1 MNERDAHEIEEIGQA
16 KVGFRGGLLPYV
28 PIELYRS
35 AMVRVW
41 GVCYYL
47 FGFAFFFRKLR
58 LTQPSGERV
67 RQALG
72 RGPVVYVLHTRS
84 IVDYLALNEVL
95 RRRRLPLADYGTGI
109 SMTAFMPLV
118 DAIPMLWHKVLW
130 FARNGRLPN
139 PVDVGWLS
147 RAVARGSNAA
157 VFLKPDQKWRDFF
170 TPPTW
175 PDPVPAL
182 LEAQEH
188 SERPVQLLPVVVIWQ
203 REPER
208 ARRQTLRWLLGTE
221 ESQGSFAK
229 LLGVALGH
237 RRAVVQV
244 GEAVDV
250 QEYRERFRDEEG
262 PSLAKRLRLMM
273 RRYLFREQQVV
284 RGPALKSPAWT
295 RRLVLNSNRVKRL
308 VEGEAEATRK
318 PVATIQREV
327 LKTYD
332 KMAARFSYALI
343 RPAEAIT
350 NFLWTSIFRGIDVR
364 VEDVENIRQATR
376 EGVAVLVPSHRSHL
390 DYVLL
395 SSLLHRNDVVIPHVI
410 AGDNLS
416 FFPLGFFF
424 RRLGAIFIKRT
435 FRGERIFPTLFSAY
449 LTHLFREGY
458 SLEFF
463 IEGGR
468 SRTGKCLPPK
478 LGILGHTVDAG
489 VEARLG
495 RTLGEV
501 TYLPI
506 SITYEQVAEEAPYA
520 RELAGKEKQPEDLGA
535 VVRAARV
542 VLKQYGRVYVRVGE
556 PVKLT
561 EALDG
566 CDWENLDRAEKR
578 ELLAGLGERLV
589 HHIDRSTVVL
599 PTALVALALLAQSR
613 PGVPGGVLRARI
625 ERFRTLLVGAGA
637 EMSRSLVDPAWA
649 RVEAMKRFTA
659 EGMVEELAG
668 ADDVVYRPVA
678 DKRVTLEYYKNGV
691 LHFLLPAS
699 LLCAEIRAL
708 GVERFRPAELQEA
721 LRFQLFL
728 LRYEF
733 FLDPELAVEDLAET
747 ALQQLA
753 KVGAAR
759 EISGGEWEV
768 LERSRISELAEL
780 TLNFLESYYL
790 VLRALPQLKH
800 RELATA
806 DLAREVQ
813 KIGLQFLAVQDIRR
827 PEATSLVNIQNAL
840 KAFAEDGVYTT
851 KSDGG
856 FVTNVQAGRFYVDAL
871 RRLMRLEGPMDESRL
886 HV

>member
-1 MNERDAHEIEEIGQA
+1 MTERDGEELLEVGEA

-72 RGPVVYVLHTRS
+72 RGPVVYVMHTRS

-118 DAIPMLWHKVLW
+118 DAIPMLWHKVIW

-170 TPPTW
+170 TPPSW

-182 LEAQEH
+182 LDAQAATD
-188 SERPVQLLPVVVIWQ
+188 RPVQLLPVVVIWQ

-208 ARRQTLRWLLGTE
+208 ARRQTMRWLLGTE
-221 ESQGSFAK
+221 ESQGSFMK
-229 LLGVALGH
+229 LLGVAFGH

-250 QEYRERFRDEEG
+250 ADYRERFSDEEG
-262 PSLAKRLRLMM
+262 PSLAKRLRLML

-284 RGPALKSPAWT
+284 RGPALKSPSWT
-295 RRLVLNSNRVKRL
+295 RSLVLNSSRVKKL
-308 VEGEAEATRK
+308 VEGEAEATRR
-318 PVATIQREV
+318 PVASIQREV

-343 RPAEAIT
+343 RPAEAIAT
-350 NFLWTSIFRGIDVR
+350 FLWNSIFRGIDVR
-364 VEDVENIRQATR
+364 LEDIEKIRQAKR

-390 DYVLL
+390 DYVLV
-395 SSLLHRNDVVIPHVI
+395 SSVLNEHDVVIPHVI
-410 AGDNLS
+410 AGENLS
-416 FFPLGFFF
+416 FFPLGTVF
-424 RRLGAIFIKRT
+424 RRLGAIFIKRS
-435 FRGERIFPTLFSAY
+435 FKSERIFPTLFSQY

-458 SLEFF
+458 TLEFF

-468 SRTGKCLPPK
+468 SRTGKCLPPR

-501 TYLPI
+501 SYLPI

-520 RELAGKEKQPEDLGA
+520 RELAGESKQPEDLGA

-542 VLKQYGRVYVRVGE
+542 VLKQYGRVYLRVGD

-561 EALDG
+561 ETLADV
-566 CDWENLDRAEKR
+566 DWAEMDRAERK
-578 ELLAGLGERLV
+578 ELLAGLGERII
-589 HHIDRSTVVL
+589 HEIDRQTVVL
-599 PTALVALALLAQSR
+599 PTALVSLALLAQSR
-613 PGVPGGVLRARI
+613 PGVPGKVLASRV
-625 ERFRTLLVGAGA
+625 ERFRTLLVEAGA
-637 EMSRSLVDPAWA
+637 EMSRSLRDPTWA
-649 RVEAMKRFTA
+649 REVAMKRFLN
-659 EGMVEELAG
+659 EKSVEELAG
-668 ADDVVYRPVA
+668 ADDVVFRPVA

-699 LLCAEIRAL
+699 LLCAEIRA
-708 GVERFRPAELQEA
+708 GGNDRFRPSELQEP

-733 FLDPELAVEDLAET
+733 FLDPELAEEDLIEL
-747 ALQQLA
+747 ALRQLVA
-753 KVGAAR
+753 VGAAKDLG
-759 EISGGEWEV
+759 GGEWEV
-768 LERSRISELAEL
+768 VEPARVSELAEL

-800 RELATA
+800 RDLKRDE
-806 DLAREVQ
+806 LAREVQ
-813 KIGLQFLAVQDIRR
+813 KIGRQFLAVQDIRR
-827 PEATSLVNIQNAL
+827 PEATSLVNLENAL
-840 KAFAEDGVYTT
+840 KAFVEDGVYTPKT
-851 KSDGG
+851 DGG
-856 FVTNVQAGRFYVDAL
+856 FVTSPDVGRVYVDAL
-871 RRLMRLEGPMDESRL
+871 RRLMRLEGPTDESRL
-886 HV
+886 HA

>member
-1 MNERDAHEIEEIGQA
+1 MSERDGEELLEVGEA

-35 AMVRVW
+35 AMLRVW

-47 FGFAFFFRKLR
+47 FGFAYFFRKLR

-118 DAIPMLWHKVLW
+118 DAIPMLWHKVVW
-130 FARNGRLPN
+130 FAKNGRLPN

-170 TPPTW
+170 TPPSW

-182 LEAQEH
+182 LQAQEH

-208 ARRQTLRWLLGTE
+208 ARRQTMRWLLGTE

-250 QEYRERFRDEEG
+250 AEYRERFADEEG
-262 PSLAKRLRLMM
+262 PSLAKRLRLML

-295 RRLVLNSNRVKRL
+295 RRLVLNSNRVGSL
-308 VEGEAEATRK
+308 VDAEAEATRR
-318 PVATIQREV
+318 PVASIQREV

-332 KMAARFSYALI
+332 KMAARFSFGAI
-343 RPAEAIT
+343 RPAEVIT
-350 NFLWTSIFRGIDVR
+350 SFLWNSIFRGIDVR
-364 VEDVENIRQATR
+364 LEDVEKIRQAAR
-376 EGVAVLVPSHRSHL
+376 SGVAVLVPSHRSHL

-395 SSLLHRNDVVIPHVI
+395 SSVLNEHDVVIPHII

-424 RRLGAIFIKRT
+424 RRLGAIFIKRS
-435 FRGERIFPTLFSAY
+435 FKGERIFPTLFSAY

-458 SLEFF
+458 TVEFF

-501 TYLPI
+501 SYLPI
-506 SITYEQVAEEAPYA
+506 SITYEQVAEEGPYA
-520 RELAGKEKQPEDLGA
+520 RELAGESKRPEDLGA
-535 VVRAARV
+535 LVRAARV

-556 PVKLT
+556 PVKLA
-561 EALDG
+561 EALAD
-566 CDWENLDRAEKR
+566 CDWSSMDRAEKR
-578 ELLAGLGERLV
+578 EVLSGLGETII
-589 HHIDRSTVVL
+589 HQIDRQTVVL

-613 PGVPGGVLRARI
+613 PGVPGQVLQARV
-625 ERFRTLLVGAGA
+625 ERFRTLLVEAGA
-637 EMSRSLVDPAWA
+637 EMSRSLEDPDWA
-649 RVEAMKRFTA
+649 REIAMKRFCDA
-659 EGMVEELAG
+659 KMVEELTG
-668 ADDVVYRPVA
+668 ADDVVFRPVA
-678 DKRVTLEYYKNGV
+678 DQRVTLEYYKNGV

-699 LLCAEIRAL
+699 MMCSEIRAR
-708 GVERFRPAELQEA
+708 GNDRFRPSELQDA

-733 FLDPELAVEDLAET
+733 FLDPEHAEEDLIDL
-747 ALQQLA
+747 ALRQLVA
-753 KVGAAR
+753 VGAAQ
-759 EISGGEWEV
+759 ELEDGQWEV
-768 LERSRISELAEL
+768 VERARVSELAEL

-800 RELATA
+800 RDLARNE
-806 DLAREVQ
+806 LAREVQ
-813 KIGLQFLAVQDIRR
+813 KIGRQFLAVQDIRR
-827 PEATSLVNIQNAL
+827 PEATSLVNLENAL
-840 KAFAEDGVYTT
+840 KAFAEDGVYTL
-851 KSDGG
+851 KADGG
-856 FVTNVQAGRFYVDAL
+856 FVTNPDAGRHYVEKL
-871 RRLMRLEGPMDESRL
+871 RRLMRLEGPTDETRL
-886 HV
+886 HS